1 MRIVVIGGSGNAG
14 SAIVRVL
21 ARRGADV
28 APMSRSGKAIA
39 GAPGVKADI
48 VTGEGL
54 DEALAGVEVIV
65 DSANSRNPLDPKPFT
80 IGARNVVR
88 AAERAGVQRAVV
100 LSILGVEKSKL
111 SYHRRKHEQELTY
124 LNTPLEVSIVRAA
137 QFHEWS
143 VDQFEAGSALGAIP
157 VVLGGRLQPVDVGEV
172 AELVASEALDPSG
185 KRFIEIAGPQVR
197 LSRDLAK
204 AWQAATGA
212 RGIIVNGPFPP
223 SMLDY
228 LRSGANFTEQHKG
241 RVTFEEWLSRRR

>member
-14 SAIVRVL
+14 SAIVRAL

-28 APMSRSGKAIA
+28 HPLSRSGKAIA
-39 GAPGVKADI
+39 GASGVQADI
-48 VTGEGL
+48 VSGAGLEAALEG
-54 DEALAGVEVIV
+54 AAVIV
-65 DSANSRNPLDPKPFT
+65 DACNSRNPIDPKPFT
-80 IGARNVVR
+80 IGARNIVA
-88 AAERAGVQRAVV
+88 AAERAGVERAVV
-100 LSILGVEKSKL
+100 LSILGVERSKL

-124 LNTPLEVSIVRAA
+124 LSSPLEVSVVRAA

-143 VDQFEAGSALGAIP
+143 TDQFEAGSALGAIP
-157 VVLGGRLQPVDVGEV
+157 VVLGGRMQPVAVSEV
-172 AELVASEALDPSG
+172 ADLCADEALEPSG

-204 AWQAATGA
+204 SWQAATGA
-212 RGIIVNGPFPP
+212 RGLIVNGPFPP

-241 RVTFEEWLSRRR
+241 RIGFEEWLSRRR